1 MKNRTS
7 RELRQ
12 FAEILDRCSFNYV
25 KSKKYSDQTE
35 MDESL
40 RMLNFI
46 CQLLN
51 SEGYHVEKIGTDHL
65 NSLNL
70 TWWTFEVKESDTQV
84 DVDWTFRG
92 TISPED
98 VEEFARVLF
107 QMPQKT
113 AEISNMLE

>member
-12 FAEILDRCSFNYV
+12 FAEILARCSFNYV

-35 MDESL
+35 MDESF
-40 RMLNFI
+40 RMFNFI

-107 QMPQKT
+107 QMPQKP

>member
-1 MKNRTS
+1 MKARTN

-12 FAEILDRCSFNYV
+12 FAEILTRCSFNYV
-25 KSKKYSDQTE
+25 KSKKYSDRTGI
-35 MDESL
+35 DESL
-40 RMLNFI
+40 RMFNFI

-51 SEGYHVEKIGTDHL
+51 SEGYYVEKVDTDHL

-70 TWWTFEVKESDTQV
+70 TWWAFEVKESDTRV
-84 DVDWTFRG
+84 DVDWAFRG

-98 VEEFARVLF
+98 VEEFAHVLF

>member
-1 MKNRTS
+1 MKARTN

-12 FAEILDRCSFNYV
+12 FAEILTRCSFNYV
-25 KSKKYSDQTE
+25 KSKKYSDRTG

-40 RMLNFI
+40 RMFNFI
-46 CQLLN
+46 YQLLN
-51 SEGYHVEKIGTDHL
+51 SEGYHVEKVGIGHL

-70 TWWTFEVKESDTQV
+70 TWWTFEVKESNTRV
-84 DVDWTFRG
+84 DVDWAFRG

-98 VEEFARVLF
+98 VEEFAHVLF

>member
-1 MKNRTS
+1 MKTRTS

-12 FAEILDRCSFNYV
+12 FAEILNKCSFNYV

-40 RMLNFI
+40 RMFNFI

-98 VEEFARVLF
+98 VEEFAHVLF
-107 QMPQKT
+107 QMSRNT
-113 AEISNMLE
+113 AETSNMLE